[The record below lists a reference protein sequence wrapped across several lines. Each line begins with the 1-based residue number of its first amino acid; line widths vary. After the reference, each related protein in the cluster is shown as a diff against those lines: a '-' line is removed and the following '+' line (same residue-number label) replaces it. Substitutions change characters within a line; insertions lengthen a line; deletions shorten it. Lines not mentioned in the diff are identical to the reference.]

1 MLTWVL
7 RGAAPG
13 QAVEGEADADAPR
26 AGHRDRMVVGVAV
39 GLILI
44 LAGAFVAID
53 RGIPWSLPIFALGFG
68 LVLTLTR
75 INRRYRHSSP
85 TLRRTIDFS
94 GSFLDLSLLA
104 GILIVV
110 NVLAFRYGG
119 QPLDLTREG
128 TYSLTS
134 ETLTQVKSLDRP
146 VTFTMISG
154 RSPLAERQRARVEQ
168 LLESYRSI
176 NPRTDPDHG
185 PEPLRG
191 PGADRR
197 ADQAGAG
204 AGAAPRRRRADR
216 VRRRQGDR
224 AGRGAQPGAVRAAV
238 ARPAPR
244 GRPLRL
250 RPSRARTR
258 SPRR

>member
-13 QAVEGEADADAPR
+13 RAVEGEADADAPR
-26 AGHRDRMVVGVAV
+26 AGYRDRMVFGVAI

-44 LAGAFVAID
+44 LAGAFVALD

-104 GILIVV
+104 GVLIVV

-128 TYSLTS
+128 TYSLT
-134 ETLTQVKSLDRP
+134 P
-146 VTFTMISG
+146 
-154 RSPLAERQRARVEQ
+154 
-168 LLESYRSI
+168 
-176 NPRTDPDHG
+176 
-185 PEPLRG
+185 
-191 PGADRR
+191 
-197 ADQAGAG
+197 
-204 AGAAPRRRRADR
+204 
-216 VRRRQGDR
+216 
-224 AGRGAQPGAVRAAV
+224 
-238 ARPAPR
+238 
-244 GRPLRL
+244 
-250 RPSRARTR
+250 RPSRR
-258 SPRR
+258 SRRWIGP